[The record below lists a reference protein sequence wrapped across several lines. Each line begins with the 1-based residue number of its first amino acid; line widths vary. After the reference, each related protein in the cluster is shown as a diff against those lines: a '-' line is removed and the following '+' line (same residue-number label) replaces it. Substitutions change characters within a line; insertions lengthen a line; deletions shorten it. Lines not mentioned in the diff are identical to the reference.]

1 MNMSAIKQLIESES
15 DGKDFETD
23 LKSELSLIDE
33 AMENLKTLQKSRQ
46 KIAKEEGFAIM
57 FTDTKNFEPSELAPT
72 KPMYIELH
80 GQEAFDKVKR
90 YSKPRPVFTWVS
102 DIDPNDINM
111 DDLVATLN
119 AFTK

>member
-111 DDLVATLN
+111 DDLVATLK
-119 AFTK
+119 ALG